1 MKKIKTHW
9 DSYGVFA
16 IAIQLQTHDYGFI
29 DGLWQDAI
37 DLYQRFYYS
46 SYNDANKSELE
57 CINEY
62 MADINKQLNKTI
74 YEQDNQHR

>member
-1 MKKIKTHW
+1 MKKINDHW

-16 IAIQLQTHDYGFI
+16 IAIQLQTHDYGYI
-29 DGLWQDAI
+29 DGIWQDAI

-46 SYNDANKSELE
+46 NYNIMNKSELE

-62 MADINKQLNKTI
+62 MADINKQLNLT
-74 YEQDNQHR
+74 RL